1 MAVST
6 TLLAILLLPILLTTT
21 THAADTPFLG
31 FPSPWT
37 SPSNNSDSSWAAA
50 YAQAVAFV
58 ANLTLTEKVNLTTG
72 TGWQADR
79 CVGNTGGVPRL
90 GFRGMCLMDG
100 PVGVRYTDH
109 NSVFPAGIN
118 VGATFSRRL
127 MRLRGEALG
136 AEFRGKGVDVM
147 LGPVAG
153 PLGRVPQGGRNW
165 EGFSP
170 DPYLAGVA
178 MAETI
183 RGIQSRGVVACAKH
197 YILNEQEHYRGSV
210 DVRIDDRTMHELYL
224 WPFADAVRAGV
235 GSVMCSYNRING
247 TYACENEWTTNHVL
261 KNELGFPGFVVSDWA
276 AQHTTLGSA
285 LGGLD
290 MAMPGDSGPLPYRSW
305 WGGALTE
312 AVLKEE
318 VPQWRLD
325 DMAVRIMAAHFKVR
339 AAADNYTFRPDI
351 NFSAWTNQSLGY
363 LHPSSNNSLAT
374 VNEFVNVQSNHAAL
388 VREIGAKSIV
398 LLKNAASLLPLRSP
412 PSIAV
417 IGSDAQDPPSGNP
430 NACPDRGCPQGIG
443 MGTTAMGYGSGTAEY
458 PYLIS
463 PASALRAYAVSHNIS
478 FTNPPSS
485 SNSNWDLPA
494 AVDLARNAS
503 VAIVFAS
510 ALAGEGYMTVD
521 GNAGDRNNL
530 SLWEN
535 GGALI
540 RAVAG
545 VNRNTVV
552 VLHTP
557 GPVLVKEM
565 EGNPNVSAI
574 LWAGYPGQESGN
586 ALVDVLF
593 GAVNPRGRSPFT
605 WAETEADYGV
615 GLALM
620 DHVPVGE
627 DPNNERR
634 PTPVQRFEEGVFVDY
649 RWFQTGRGRVV
660 YPFGYG
666 LSYSKFRY
674 ADLRVVRREDVPGKY
689 PPAGGM
695 TGPAPTYGVVERGDL
710 TKYTPPAAF
719 ERISPYVYPWLN
731 SSEGFVAGG
740 GGGGGG
746 NSSQF
751 PAAATNGS
759 AQPVLLA
766 SGAPGGNLGLYEV
779 LYTITAS
786 IKNEGEVAGTEIPQL
801 VSPRIAR
808 SHADNMSSW
817 GGEDNPWGVL
827 RGFDEVEL
835 EPEETKTV
843 TFELTRR
850 DVSNWNTTTQNW
862 EITDREKFVFVGS
875 NVRDIHLNASLPAP
889 VGMKWRIG

>member
-1 MAVST
+1 M
-6 TLLAILLLPILLTTT
+6 LLLPALLATTGTGTGT
-21 THAADTPFLG
+21 TQAADTPFPG
-31 FPSPWT
+31 FPSPWASSTNT
-37 SPSNNSDSSWAAA
+37 SDPSWADA
-50 YAQAVAFV
+50 YAKAVAFV
-58 ANLTLTEKVNLTTG
+58 ADLTLTEKVNLTTG

-118 VGATFSRRL
+118 VGATFSRQL

-247 TYACENEWTTNHVL
+247 TYACENEWTTNYLL
-261 KNELGFPGFVVSDWA
+261 KNELGFQGFVMSDWG

-290 MAMPGDSGPLPYRSW
+290 MAMPGDGGPPPYRSW
-305 WGGALTE
+305 WGGALSE
-312 AVLKEE
+312 AVLRGD

-325 DMAVRIMAAHFKVR
+325 DMAVRIMAAHFKVH
-339 AAADNYTFRPDI
+339 AGSNYTSRPDI
-351 NFSAWTNQSLGY
+351 NFSAWTNQTVGY
-363 LHPSSNNSLAT
+363 LHPSSNTSLAT
-374 VNEFVNVQSNHAAL
+374 VNEFVNVQSTHAAL
-388 VREIGAKSIV
+388 IREIGAKSIV
-398 LLKNAASLLPLRSP
+398 LLKNAHSLLPLHKP

-417 IGSDAQDPPSGNP
+417 IGSDAQDPPHGP
-430 NACPDRGCPQGIG
+430 NACPDRGCDS
-443 MGTTAMGYGSGTAEY
+443 GTTAMGYGSGTAEY

-463 PASALRAYAVSHNIS
+463 PASALLSHSLSHNIS
-478 FTNPPSS
+478 FTNTS
-485 SNSNWDLPA
+485 SNWDLPTA
-494 AVDLARNAS
+494 MSVARNAS

-510 ALAGEGYMTVD
+510 ALAGEGYITID
-521 GNAGDRNNL
+521 GNTGDRNNL
-530 SLWEN
+530 TLWDN
-535 GGALI
+535 GGALV
-540 RAVAG
+540 RAVAS
-545 VNRNTVV
+545 VNPRTVV

-557 GPVLVKEM
+557 GPVLIKEM
-565 EGNPNVSAI
+565 ESNPNVSAI

-586 ALVDVLF
+586 ALVDVLY
-593 GAVNPRGRSPFT
+593 GRVNPRGRSPFT
-605 WAETEADYGV
+605 WGETGDDYGTE
-615 GLALM
+615 LM
-620 DHVPVGE
+620 WNVGE
-627 DPNNERR
+627 DPRR
-634 PTPVQRFEEGVFVDY
+634 PVQRFEEGVFVDY
-649 RWFQTGRGRVV
+649 RWFQQPGNGRVARTV

-666 LSYSKFRY
+666 LSYTRFRY
-674 ADLRVVRREDVPGKY
+674 ADLKVVRREDVPGRF
-689 PPAGGM
+689 PPAEGM
-695 TGPAPTYGVVERGDL
+695 TGPAPTYGVVEGGELAR
-710 TKYTPPAAF
+710 YTPPIGF

-740 GGGGGG
+740 GRG

-751 PAAATNGS
+751 PAAATDGS
-759 AQPVLLA
+759 VQPVLPA
-766 SGAPGGNLGLYEV
+766 SGASGGNPGLYEV

-786 IKNEGEVAGTEIPQL
+786 IRNEGEVAGTEIPQL
-801 VSPRIAR
+801 YVQL
-808 SHADNMSSW
+808 

-835 EPEETKTV
+835 EPGETKTV

-850 DVSNWNTTTQNW
+850 DVSNWNTATQNW

-889 VGMKWRIG
+889 VGMAWRIG